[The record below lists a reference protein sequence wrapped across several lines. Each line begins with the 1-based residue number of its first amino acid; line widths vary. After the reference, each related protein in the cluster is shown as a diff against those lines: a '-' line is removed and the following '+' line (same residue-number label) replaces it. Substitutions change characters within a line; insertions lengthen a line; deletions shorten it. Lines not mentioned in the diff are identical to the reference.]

1 MTKSTLKI
9 SNNHNNN
16 PLLDLRL
23 VREKFAIQKTYSSIL
38 NFYFSKNSC
47 FYTHY
52 NVNKLILIMKL
63 LDIYIIT

>member
-23 VREKFAIQKTYSSIL
+23 VREKICYS
-38 NFYFSKNSC
+38 K
-47 FYTHY
+47 
-52 NVNKLILIMKL
+52 
-63 LDIYIIT
+63 DI